1 MPSIKLLMPWIILS
15 HRMLFR
21 QTVVLPRTLLS
32 LKQPK
37 ALKLDNPEKDN
48 PDKDNPDKDNPDKD
62 NPDKGNPGKGNPGKG
77 NQGKGNLR

>member
-48 PDKDNPDKDNPDKD
+48 PEKDNPEKDNQ
-62 NPDKGNPGKGNPGKG
+62 GKG
-77 NQGKGNLR
+77 NQGKGNQGKDNLR

>member
-48 PDKDNPDKDNPDKD
+48 PE
-62 NPDKGNPGKGNPGKG
+62 KGNQGKGNQGKG

>member
-37 ALKLDNPEKDN
+37 ALKLDNPEKGN
-48 PDKDNPDKDNPDKD
+48 PEKDNPEKD
-62 NPDKGNPGKGNPGKG
+62 NPDKGNQGKGNQGKG

>member
-48 PDKDNPDKDNPDKD
+48 QEKR
-62 NPDKGNPGKGNPGKG
+62 NPGKG
-77 NQGKGNLR
+77 NQGKGNQGKGNQGKGNLR